1 MTLPSPTTVPLRTL
15 LSALPDLPQAVGAAG
30 TWEDLADQPIDG
42 WRHLLRELPTDSRSF
57 AAQYEMGW
65 RQTID
70 TMSSWCTRFRTFGEP
85 VQQRYESLFGR
96 LSVLV
101 VTLLSLDHSERYR
114 TGPSDDAPVAESHL
128 GGDAA
133 VGHDCAAL
141 CQPLTTDVAVRSAL
155 IELYGP
161 DPEEAGAAAA
171 AARREWSGIDF
182 HTLHFHRHGTTS
194 FILSGHLKE
203 ASQGTLARFALKC
216 ILLPYLRIP
225 TISRATR
232 DYAERYR
239 HPEVR
244 TLGVVRLWA
253 SNHSWV
259 LMDFVPG
266 GTLAE
271 RMRTELAT
279 PPGTDE
285 RKHRGGRG
293 RTCGRLRLDLL
304 ERYGEAL
311 FTAMEELE
319 GAGLVHQDLSPS
331 NIIVGPAPGNP
342 DAVSLTLI
350 DLGANYLYSNQL
362 PGQDGPDL
370 RYVAPEV
377 RAAGDQGNEPA
388 QSQARID
395 LYSVGQLLIMFGT
408 GRPVVDGIVPDDFYA
423 EVPLLARFLE
433 DLLDRRPEHRLVI
446 SRPDP
451 TRPLYV
457 QLRSRFRSELEA
469 LRAAYDNSVA
479 PPGADVRGN
488 LDGVLRPFSGAPRR
502 QRLLWT
508 VRRHQDTYRD
518 QRRNMRLRW
527 LLGWS
532 MLCAALFWL
541 VGTLVVVSVLRNMG
555 WNWGNPLFEA
565 VQRATGTPLDQFP
578 FLDRFRA
585 DDYPIPDPAYNL
597 PMLGVAISFVLVCAK
612 YYQAL
617 FAGLTPLV
625 TGWRAGRLTL
635 LALAAEFLM
644 RASVLVGPV
653 SIVVPIVVERRWWLF
668 AVALG
673 MTFVLMCNLVVSW
686 FARTALRRAREAKL
700 STVPGRVLGVET
712 YTSWLRGNV
721 LYACI
726 LWTLVPLIYTGELRD
741 TLFYMVTV
749 IVLNLPQMYLI
760 KCGIEAVG
768 IRVGLG
774 RACLAA
780 ERMHAVQTSARSRRP
795 LPRAGSTASGSIV
808 AEPVVSQP
816 VVSQPVVP
824 EPAAGPSAVSEPAAV
839 RQKATPAKKS
849 PARKPA
855 AKAEQATEVEPA
867 VRADQAAKVDQAAKA
882 EPAAKARSTGGAR
895 SGRRSRAR
903 TSDSST
909 PTD

>member
-15 LSALPDLPQAVGAAG
+15 LSALADLPQAVGTTG
-30 TWEDLADQPIDG
+30 IWEDLADQPVDG
-42 WRHLLRELPTDSRSF
+42 WRYLLRDLPTDSRSF

-65 RQTID
+65 QQTID
-70 TMSSWCTRFRTFGEP
+70 ALSSWCTRFRTFGEP
-85 VQQRYESLFGR
+85 VQQRYEPLFGR
-96 LSVLV
+96 LSVLL

-114 TGPSDDAPVAESHL
+114 TGPSDDPLGPEARP

-133 VGHDCAAL
+133 VGHDCGQL
-141 CQPLTTDVAVRSAL
+141 CRPLTTDGAVRSAL
-155 IELYGP
+155 IELYRP
-161 DPEEAGAAAA
+161 DPDEAGAAADD
-171 AARREWSGIDF
+171 ARREWSGIDF

-225 TISRATR
+225 TIARATR
-232 DYAERYR
+232 DYAGRYR
-239 HPEVR
+239 HPEVQAR
-244 TLGVVRLWA
+244 GVVRLWA

-266 GTLAE
+266 DTLAE
-271 RMRTELAT
+271 RLRAELAT
-279 PPGTDE
+279 PP
-285 RKHRGGRG
+285 
-293 RTCGRLRLDLL
+293 RTGDRTRSGKRTRLRLDLL
-304 ERYGEAL
+304 ERYGDAL

-319 GAGLVHQDLSPS
+319 GVGLVHQDLSPS
-331 NIIVGPAPGNP
+331 NIIVGPMPGNP
-342 DAVSLTLI
+342 DAVTLTLI
-350 DLGANYLYSNQL
+350 DLGANYLYSHQL

-377 RAAGDQGNEPA
+377 RAAGDQGKEPA
-388 QSQARID
+388 QRQARID

-457 QLRSRFRSELEA
+457 QLRSRFRNELEA
-469 LRAAYDNSVA
+469 LRAAYDNDVA

-488 LDGVLRPFSGAPRR
+488 LAGALRPFAGAPRR
-502 QRLLWT
+502 QRRLWT

-541 VGTLVVVSVLRNMG
+541 VGTLVAVSVLRNLG

-597 PMLGVAISFVLVCAK
+597 PLLGVAVSFVLVCAK

-635 LALAAEFLM
+635 LALLAEFMM
-644 RASVLVGPV
+644 RASVLVGPL

-673 MTFVLMCNLVVSW
+673 MTFVLACNLVVSW
-686 FARTALRRAREAKL
+686 FARSALRRAREAKL

-726 LWTLVPLIYTGELRD
+726 LWTLAPLIYTGKLRD
-741 TLFYMVTV
+741 TIFYMVTV

-780 ERMHAVQTSARSRRP
+780 ERMHAVQALARSRRP
-795 LPRAGSTASGSIV
+795 LPRAGSTAAVPAADASRQATAVPATGST
-808 AEPVVSQP
+808 
-816 VVSQPVVP
+816 
-824 EPAAGPSAVSEPAAV
+824 EPAGTAPATDAVPGGDAVPGSDTEPSSDAVAPGDAGPSDDAA
-839 RQKATPAKKS
+839 A
-849 PARKPA
+849 AR
-855 AKAEQATEVEPA
+855 
-867 VRADQAAKVDQAAKA
+867 
-882 EPAAKARSTGGAR
+882 
-895 SGRRSRAR
+895 
-903 TSDSST
+903 
-909 PTD
+909 